1 MSVSTCSDPMKCK
14 NPRYD
19 NPSFVFHCP
28 HCNEGLNADQS
39 LLNTVWAQYNG
50 IIPCAAANCG
60 KEITVPTLEEM
71 AAMMSGA
78 AAPNTAA
85 PVVDATPPDEPVTDS
100 TPTDQ
105 TATEVVEAKSAIAA
119 PVPAP
124 APVPE
129 VAATK
134 PASEPQIG
142 QAAQSQQGDDKKREA
157 TDSGTAPLN
166 IKHGFGAASPVTL
179 DQEARG
185 GELTIH
191 TIRHSECLK
200 GEKDKFDETVT
211 EFLRSQG
218 EDNIITVS
226 PIQYSNGEKQTVD
239 YGVIIYYKTS

>member
-1 MSVSTCSDPMKCK
+1 MDMYLVVWLDFIFKCTKIGDIFVWILTDFLHLMGVSTCSDPMKCK

-119 PVPAP
+119 PAP
-124 APVPE
+124 APVP
-129 VAATK
+129 V
-134 PASEPQIG
+134 P
-142 QAAQSQQGDDKKREA
+142 R
-157 TDSGTAPLN
+157 
-166 IKHGFGAASPVTL
+166 
-179 DQEARG
+179 
-185 GELTIH
+185 
-191 TIRHSECLK
+191 
-200 GEKDKFDETVT
+200 
-211 EFLRSQG
+211 
-218 EDNIITVS
+218 
-226 PIQYSNGEKQTVD
+226 
-239 YGVIIYYKTS
+239 

>member
-1 MSVSTCSDPMKCK
+1 M
-14 NPRYD
+14 
-19 NPSFVFHCP
+19 
-28 HCNEGLNADQS
+28 
-39 LLNTVWAQYNG
+39 
-50 IIPCAAANCG
+50 
-60 KEITVPTLEEM
+60 PTLEEM
-71 AAMMSGA
+71 AAMMAGA

-85 PVVDATPPDEPVTDS
+85 AVVDASPPDEPVTDS

-119 PVPAP
+119 PAP

-129 VAATK
+129 VAAAK
-134 PASEPQIG
+134 PASEPQAG
-142 QAAQSQQGDDKKREA
+142 QVAQSQQGDDKKGEA
-157 TDSGTAPLN
+157 ADTEAAPLN

-200 GEKDKFDETVT
+200 GKKDEFDETVT

-218 EDNIITVS
+218 EENIISVS